1 MVLDK
6 RKQNEKNFVPI
17 KEKQNGKEKL
27 RMGKILVTGAT
38 GYLGREVLKF
48 LDKGRVRCLVRKG
61 KIADVENVPGDVTD
75 AASLQEAVQDVECVV
90 HLAAVT
96 HARDDHLFQLVNVN
110 GTKNLLEA
118 SKKAGVK
125 HFILVSSMAATRK
138 YLDTYGISKKKGE
151 ELIQDS
157 GVPYTILRPTM
168 MYGGESKAMRDFLAY
183 VRKFP
188 LIVPV
193 LGSGKGRIQPVHVDD
208 VARIIARCVEQG
220 SKNKVYALVGGTTIS
235 MNYFIDF
242 VLSRLRLRKLK
253 VHIPLALAGIFGGF
267 FGLKKEFIK
276 SLAFENLGDAG
287 VLEADFRVKP
297 RRLSQAFRI

>member
-1 MVLDK
+1 
-6 RKQNEKNFVPI
+6 
-17 KEKQNGKEKL
+17 
-27 RMGKILVTGAT
+27 MGKILVTGAT
-38 GYLGREVLKF
+38 GYLGREVLKY

-61 KIADVENVPGDVTD
+61 KIADVEQIHGDVTD

-96 HARDDHLFQLVNVN
+96 HAKEDYLFQLVNVN

-125 HFILVSSMAATRK
+125 HFIFVSSMAAARK
-138 YLDTYGISKKKGE
+138 FLDVYGKSKKMAEGLVK
-151 ELIQDS
+151 DS

-168 MYGGESKAMRDFLAY
+168 MYGGESRAVKDFLGY
-183 VRKFP
+183 LRRFP

-193 LGSGKGRIQPVHVDD
+193 LGSGSGRIQPVHVDD
-208 VARIIARCVEQG
+208 VARIIARSIEQG
-220 SKNKVYALVGGTTIS
+220 SKNKAYAVVGGTTIS

-242 VLSRLRLRKLK
+242 VLSRLRVKKLK
-253 VHIPLALAGIFGGF
+253 VHIPLKIAGF
-267 FGLKKEFIK
+267 FGGLFGLKREFIK

-287 VLEADFRVKP
+287 VLETDFRVKP
-297 RRLSQAFRI
+297 RRLSQAFKV